1 MTLIDLGGPEG
12 GRYWRVTTGQSAD
25 HPDAQ
30 SAAVHARV
38 TGSVGATYNDVT
50 VERAEA
56 PVDTYFTVATTGTDH
71 EVKAYLYSHTT
82 VVRTVVD
89 TQRGRRHVLLKTA
102 ANLTTDARRL
112 AQYQADRLASGLH
125 GVSPVFDTEDAATAW
140 HQNQWGIDL
149 GSAVRR
155 LNRYNVVVSDAEGNV
170 LFIEQT
176 EVEDA
181 NPQQAARLAI
191 LDIADQVRGGVL

>member
-25 HPDAQ
+25 HPDAHA
-30 SAAVHARV
+30 AAVHARA

-56 PVDTYFTVATTGTDH
+56 PAGKYFTVATTALDH
-71 EVKAYLYSHTT
+71 EVKAYLYSHTE

-89 TQRGRRHVLLKTA
+89 TKRGRRHILLKTTD
-102 ANLTTDARRL
+102 NSGYNDARRL

-125 GVSPVFDTEDAATAW
+125 GVSPVFDTEGEAVSW
-140 HQNQWGIDL
+140 HQNQWDVNL
-149 GSAVRR
+149 GEARR
-155 LNRYNVVVSDAEGNV
+155 PSKYNVVVSDAEGNV
-170 LFIEQT
+170 LFIEQV